1 MHHLP
6 ARPTAR
12 RTAHRSLWSR
22 HTADRLDRLTT
33 DRRLSAGGQ
42 LPDVLGLR

>member
-6 ARPTAR
+6 ARPTTP
-12 RTAHRSLWSR
+12 RTARRSLWSR

-33 DRRLSAGGQ
+33 DRRLGARAE
-42 LPDVLGLR
+42 LPAVLGLR